1 MFFSLFL
8 NVFTNILKIYK
19 LPKIYNKIL
28 KKLLKIIIY
37 QVTSNFIEN
46 VHLGTKDLFGTKLKK
61 ILGRILLKN
70 VVPKEPFFF
79 AASDIVPIIYNKPCI
94 CTADQYLWKG
104 WDYSNSNNLFQK
116 Y

>member
-1 MFFSLFL
+1 MYFPFISKVVTDIF
-8 NVFTNILKIYK
+8 KIYE

-37 QVTSNFIEN
+37 QVISNFIEN

-61 ILGRILLKN
+61 ILGRIFLKN